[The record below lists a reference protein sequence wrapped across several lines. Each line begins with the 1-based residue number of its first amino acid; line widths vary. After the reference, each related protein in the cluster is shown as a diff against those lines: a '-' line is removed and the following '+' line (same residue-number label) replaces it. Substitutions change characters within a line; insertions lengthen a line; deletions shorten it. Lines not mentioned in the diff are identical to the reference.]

1 MRPYSVEADRM
12 SRDEWS
18 RELAAFEDANIYQTW
33 DYAATVFRGQK
44 ASRIVIRDGG
54 EVVALA
60 QARVVT
66 TPVIKAGIAYVA
78 WGPVWRK
85 KGAEVTGCFE
95 AALKA
100 LAEEYG
106 ERRRLVVRIAPAIVW
121 HEGAEGR
128 SPSPLTPL
136 PEGEGREKGKPPS
149 PPAPLPSFAKA
160 SSFVE
165 TTEDKSEGVPVGEGT
180 EKGKPPSPPT
190 PLPVGEGIG
199 GAAALSA
206 LGRLGFVRSHEER
219 TYRTAVLDVTRPLEE
234 IRRGFAQK
242 WRNCLNRAQKNNLE
256 VAEGNTSEIYEEFLG
271 IYRQMRER
279 KSFDA
284 GADAG
289 RWAELQAALP
299 ESEKMHVFLARCGGR
314 AIAGAVLSWM
324 GERGIYIFGAT
335 SEEGLKSN
343 GSYPLQWRAIERMKE
358 AGCAVYDLGGID
370 PEGNPGVYHFKAGLG
385 GREVSHVGTWEY
397 CRDPL
402 SRLVVRA
409 GEAVQ
414 RVKGKMKR
422 RRG

>member
-1 MRPYSVEADRM
+1 MRPYNVEADRI

-136 PEGEGREKGKPPS
+136 PEGEGREKGESPS
-149 PPAPLPSFAKA
+149 PPAPLPSFAKG

-165 TTEDKSEGVPVGEGT
+165 TTEDKSEGVPG
-180 EKGKPPSPPT
+180 
-190 PLPVGEGIG
+190 GEGIM
-199 GAAALSA
+199 AVSA

-256 VAEGNTSEIYEEFLG
+256 VAEVDTSEIYEEFLG

-324 GERGIYIFGAT
+324 GERGLWRCRHWGGW
-335 SEEGLKSN
+335 GL
-343 GSYPLQWRAIERMKE
+343 
-358 AGCAVYDLGGID
+358 
-370 PEGNPGVYHFKAGLG
+370 
-385 GREVSHVGTWEY
+385 
-397 CRDPL
+397 
-402 SRLVVRA
+402 
-409 GEAVQ
+409 
-414 RVKGKMKR
+414 
-422 RRG
+422 